1 MANSHHSEE
10 TTSMYSYIDGTKLGE
25 YFGASLLAV
34 NINNDEYTDLI
45 VGAPFFSPSGQ
56 FNGDK
61 GRAYVYISN
70 GKVNF
75 IYQI

>member
-1 MANSHHSEE
+1 MH
-10 TTSMYSYIDGTKLGE
+10 MPIDGTKMGE

-45 VGAPFFSPSGQ
+45 VGAPFFSASGQ

-70 GKVNF
+70 GNVNF
-75 IYQI
+75 IYQILK